1 MTESIIVAIITGTLA
16 LLGTVITVWFSS
28 KKQSETMRADVKTQ
42 LAVFDTKLD
51 LLTKEVHEHI
61 GFAKRL
67 PVLEEKMQVA
77 NHRIADLEKDIKTI
91 QGGVNKQ

>member
-51 LLTKEVHEHI
+51 LLTKEVHEHN

-67 PVLEEKMQVA
+67 PVLEEKIEVA
-77 NHRIADLEKDIKTI
+77 NHRIADLEKDVKII
-91 QGGVNKQ
+91 QGGIKL